1 MSENCPLCHDEID
14 QTELVQQAIDTR
26 EDGGHIQWLEVK
38 RDIEEHPALEGE
50 TVTLSG
56 LKRHLQRH
64 VEVVQG

>member
-1 MSENCPLCHDEID
+1 MSDKCSLCLDDTD
-14 QTELVQQAIDTR
+14 QTELVQRAIESRDD
-26 EDGGHIQWLEVK
+26 EGHIQWLEVK

-56 LKRHLQRH
+56 LKRHLQAH